1 MGFAKGCGFFFNF
14 KKIYP
19 KTNPMKLVAS
29 ALTLLVSF
37 LILSCANPLIEENK
51 KLREQIIGVHDEVMP
66 KMGELKALEK
76 KASEQADSLYA
87 QDSTATAEIESL
99 RALASQ
105 LNQAHEDMFVWMRQY
120 SLEEEGKTPEEIKI
134 YLDEQWVKVNQVN
147 KSIQSALQQAEEK
160 IKH

>member
-1 MGFAKGCGFFFNF
+1 
-14 KKIYP
+14 
-19 KTNPMKLVAS
+19 MKLVAS
-29 ALTLLVSF
+29 ALTLLVSY

-99 RALASQ
+99 RSLASQ